1 VCPTTLKCTGIIIL
15 AVDEESRAVS
25 FLGSASG
32 AGRAGKALLKHR
44 VIAVTGGAATAVLV
58 VGCAYAATSSNGS
71 HESLANVSNN
81 TPVTSKT
88 APAKTKAKV
97 VAPVIPLKV
106 VSVTP
111 SGGAH
116 GVNGAAPIVVKFSTA
131 LSPSTPLPTLS
142 PSVKGSWQVS
152 GDTATF
158 TPATGYLADTTVHVH
173 VPGGAQGMLPAS
185 TTSGA
190 LKSTSVTS
198 FTTGTYSTL
207 RLQQLLVQLG
217 YLPLTWTPS
226 DSTTGTVAASDA
238 NGQLAA
244 AYDAPAG
251 TFTFDSG
258 YPSQLTR
265 QWSVGTD
272 NILVDGA
279 VRAFENNQGLT
290 MDGQAG
296 PQVWAALLTAVA
308 KNQSNPNGYS
318 YGLATQGETD
328 ESLQVWHD
336 GKRVIDTAAN
346 TGIPASPTQDGTFPV
361 YLKYTVTQMKG
372 LNPDGT
378 KYDDTVYWAS
388 YFNGGD
394 AVHAFPRP
402 YYGGYQSLGCVEL
415 PYNGAGPGVA
425 ENAYNALTY
434 GSLVTVQGPVA

>member
-1 VCPTTLKCTGIIIL
+1 
-15 AVDEESRAVS
+15 VS
-25 FLGSASG
+25 FLGSAG
-32 AGRAGKALLKHR
+32 GVGRAGKTLLKHR
-44 VIAVTGGAATAVLV
+44 VIAATAGAGTAVLV
-58 VGCAYAATSSNGS
+58 VGCAFAATSSTGS
-71 HESLANVSNN
+71 HETLANVSNN
-81 TPVTSKT
+81 NSVSAHQANP
-88 APAKTKAKV
+88 KTKAKV
-97 VAPVIPLKV
+97 VAPVIPLKI

-111 SGGAH
+111 AGGAK
-116 GVNGAAPIVVKFSTA
+116 GANGAAPITVKFSTA

-142 PSVKGSWQVS
+142 PSIKGSWQVS

-158 TPATGYLADTTVHVH
+158 TPATGYTADTTVRVS
-173 VPGGAQGMLPAS
+173 VPGGASGMLPATAS
-185 TTSGA
+185 AGT

-198 FTTGTYSTL
+198 FTTGSYSTL
-207 RLQQLLVQLG
+207 RLQQLLTQLG
-217 YLPLTWTPS
+217 YLPLTWTPTDAS
-226 DSTTGTVAASDA
+226 TGTVAASDA
-238 NGQLAA
+238 NAQLSA
-244 AYDAPAG
+244 AYDPPAG

-258 YPSQLTR
+258 YPSELTS

-272 NILVDGA
+272 NVLVDGA
-279 VRAFENNQGLT
+279 VRAFENNIGLT
-290 MDGQAG
+290 MDGEAG
-296 PQVWAALLTAVA
+296 PQVWAALLNAVA
-308 KNQSNPNGYS
+308 KDKTNPNGYS
-318 YGLATQGETD
+318 YALATQGESD

-425 ENAYNALTY
+425 ESAYNALTY
-434 GSLVTVQGPVA
+434 GSLVTVRGPVA

>member
-1 VCPTTLKCTGIIIL
+1 
-15 AVDEESRAVS
+15 VS

-44 VIAVTGGAATAVLV
+44 VIAATAGAATAVLV
-58 VGCAYAATSSNGS
+58 VGCAYAATAASGS
-71 HESLANVSNN
+71 HETLANASNN
-81 TPVTSKT
+81 KTVSTKQPV
-88 APAKTKAKV
+88 KTKAKV
-97 VAPVIPLKV
+97 VAPAIPLKI

-111 SGGAH
+111 SGGAK
-116 GVNGAAPIVVKFSTA
+116 GANGAAPIVVKFSAA

-142 PSVKGSWQVS
+142 PSVKGSWSVS

-158 TPATGYLADTTVHVH
+158 TPSTGYLPGTTVRVS
-173 VPGGAQGMLPAS
+173 VPGGAHGMLPAS
-185 TTSGA
+185 TSGSA

-198 FTTGTYSTL
+198 FTTGSYSTL
-207 RLQQLLVQLG
+207 RLQQLLAQLG

-226 DSTTGTVAASDA
+226 DPSTGTVAASDA
-238 NGQLAA
+238 NGQLSA
-244 AYDAPAG
+244 AYDPPAG
-251 TFTFDSG
+251 SFTFDSG
-258 YPSQLTR
+258 YPSQLTS

-272 NILVDGA
+272 NVLVDGA

-290 MDGQAG
+290 MDGDAG
-296 PQVWAALLTAVA
+296 PQVWGALLTAVA
-308 KNQSNPNGYS
+308 KNQANPNGYS
-318 YGLATQGETD
+318 YALATQGESN

-336 GKRVIDTAAN
+336 GKRVIDTPAN
-346 TGIPASPTQDGTFPV
+346 TGIPASPTVDGTYPV

-388 YFNGGD
+388 YFNVGD

-415 PYNGAGPGVA
+415 PYNGSGPGVA
-425 ENAYNALTY
+425 ESAYDALTY